1 MYFFL
6 NILKHKILRYKTPR
20 NSLTIITAMKKV
32 YITVGIVFLFIL
44 QNQLFA
50 QKFDQIDENPTDIA
64 YLRDNTISKP
74 IVKVI
79 YGRPHKNADKVFG
92 EQIPYG
98 KIWKTG
104 DNEATEVRFY
114 SDIQFGGKLIKAG
127 TYILHSIPG
136 EEEWTIIL
144 NSNTDTWGAYF
155 YDPSKDIA
163 RIKVPAKKANE
174 LEVFSIG
181 FQHTYKNTFMVLAWD
196 TTRVSIPLITHEEI
210 LARI

>member
-1 MYFFL
+1 
-6 NILKHKILRYKTPR
+6 
-20 NSLTIITAMKKV
+20 MKKV
-32 YITVGIVFLFIL
+32 YITVGIVLLFII

-64 YLRDNTISKP
+64 YLRDNSISKP

-79 YGRPHKNADKVFG
+79 YGRPHKNAAKVFG
-92 EQIPYG
+92 EQIPFG
-98 KIWKTG
+98 KIWETG
-104 DNEATEVRFY
+104 DNEATEVHFY
-114 SDIQFGGKLIKAG
+114 NDVIFGGKKIKAG

-136 EEEWTIIL
+136 EKEWTIIL

-155 YDPSKDIA
+155 YDSSKDIA

-174 LEVFSIG
+174 IDIFSIA
-181 FQHTYKNTFMVLAWD
+181 FQKNYHKTYMVLAWD
-196 TTRVSIPLITHEEI
+196 TTRVSIPLVTHEEI